1 MTPEEKR
8 AYAVRC
14 RQSGCDEEFTA
25 HLVQCEEERRVSA
38 EADAMLAQIVA
49 AARKPR
55 DAAG

>member
-1 MTPEEKR
+1 MTPEERR

-38 EADAMLAQIVA
+38 EADAMLAAIVA
-49 AARKPR
+49 EARR
-55 DAAG
+55 NAE